1 MISLELKFSDITN
14 KFDAQN
20 RVNCCALEDFEK
32 LKCEF
37 QEFKNST
44 ENIDDEN
51 DIEECE
57 NEEDE
62 IDCLEEIKWIK
73 ERMLEFSESL
83 KIQSECLKNLKCME
97 MPQVKV
103 SLEEKLGCLEKRL
116 ENFRK
121 QHKQDIDSI
130 NALKGND
137 MKELQIQ
144 FECCK
149 CQISCI
155 NNQLQELEKTFIE
168 NQEMTG
174 DELSSLR
181 LEIIEKIQKF
191 TSSNSLRTS
200 HTSTIINTQNLQK
213 VSCDVSKS
221 SLMTKNNNENIQ
233 GNECSLNITDSQI
246 SNEQSNQSVWISIT
260 QRLCH
265 IQKQVMSQSV
275 CMQQLLRDLAC
286 KVDRRE
292 FECHCRK
299 ISDTIDTL
307 LQLKADLQAAGTNAA
322 GTCTPMSCISC
333 QTSANMTITTSSI
346 PKLPPLKYGRENIIR
361 KCSQRDELSG
371 CGSTNCTDN
380 NNSIS
385 NLNWSCFNINPGSR
399 KVGGSHTKVNRVMQ
413 VNRMRY
419 KRLKTPSCATSRF
432 NCCKPNFK
440 QISSIF

>member
-1 MISLELKFSDITN
+1 MTN

-37 QEFKNST
+37 QEFKKSS

-51 DIEECE
+51 DTDCD

-62 IDCLEEIKWIK
+62 IDCVEEIKWIK

-103 SLEEKLGCLEKRL
+103 SLEERLECLEKLL
-116 ENFRK
+116 ENLRK
-121 QHKQDIDSI
+121 QHKQDLDSI
-130 NALKGND
+130 QSLKGND
-137 MKELQIQ
+137 MKEMQTQ
-144 FECCK
+144 FECFK

-155 NNQLQELEKTFIE
+155 NNQLQEFEKTFIE
-168 NQEMTG
+168 NQEMTC
-174 DELSSLR
+174 DELCSLR
-181 LEIIEKIQKF
+181 LEIMEKIQKF
-191 TSSNSLRTS
+191 TSSNSIRTS
-200 HTSTIINTQNLQK
+200 HTSAILNTQNLQK

-221 SLMTKNNNENIQ
+221 SSHNNCINNNNENMQ
-233 GNECSLNITDSQI
+233 GNECCLNTSDSQI
-246 SNEQSNQSVWISIT
+246 SNEQSNQSICISIT

-275 CMQQLLRDLAC
+275 CMQQLVRDLAC

-307 LQLKADLQAAGTNAA
+307 LQLKADLQAAGANAA

-333 QTSANMTITTSSI
+333 QTSANMTITTASV
-346 PKLPPLKYGRENIIR
+346 PKLPPLRYGRENIIG
-361 KCSQRDELSG
+361 KFSQHEEINGCSN
-371 CGSTNCTDN
+371 TNCADPQK
-380 NNSIS
+380 SIS
-385 NLNWSCFNINPGSR
+385 HSNWSCYNFKPGPR
-399 KVGGSHTKVNRVMQ
+399 KAGGSHTKVNRVMQ

-419 KRLKTPSCATSRF
+419 KRLKTPSCATSRLNF
-432 NCCKPNFK
+432 CKSEFK
-440 QISSIF
+440 GNSSIF